1 MPKIPT
7 SRLARTAKFG
17 GLVAGQSARWAGT
30 QAANRL
36 RSDDQAEKADAKR
49 ALALADELVTQLGQM
64 KGAAMK
70 LGQVLSTVDFELVPE
85 GEREEFKAKLAAL
98 RDDAPQ
104 VPFKKMQKVVVDD
117 LGGSI
122 EEHFK
127 TFNNVPVAAA
137 SIGQV
142 YRATLH
148 DGRDVAVKVQYPGV
162 AEAVETDLRNAAV
175 LLPLVKRLAPG
186 LDAKA
191 ILKELRDRIGEE
203 LDYEL
208 EAQHHR
214 RVARAFKDHPFI
226 RVPEVVTS
234 MSTRRVLITEF
245 VDGRGFAE
253 VQKLPEDERDRFAE
267 ICFRFFYGLLR
278 RERTAAG
285 DPHPGN
291 YLLAD
296 DGRVCFLDF
305 GLVRRM
311 DEDYLEGER
320 ALAQAVIAGDAAAVH
335 HGLATLGYLPDP
347 GSFDPDRVLG
357 QLATAGEWYFNRG
370 FRRLSPEYVRT
381 SMELSGSPASPY
393 FDDMRR
399 QTIPP
404 QALLLRRMEGLL
416 FSVLGELRA
425 GADWGTL
432 ALEYIAQEPPSTEL
446 GRAEAAWLTSRS

>member
-85 GEREEFKAKLAAL
+85 GEREAFKAKLSAL

-104 VPFKKMQKVVVDD
+104 VPFRKMQKVVLDD
-117 LGGSI
+117 LGGSLD
-122 EEHFK
+122 EHFA
-127 TFNNVPVAAA
+127 TFDSTPVAAA

-191 ILKELRDRIGEE
+191 ILKELRDRVGEE

-208 EAQHHR
+208 EAQNQR
-214 RVARAFKDHPFI
+214 RVVRAFKGHPFI
-226 RVPEVVTS
+226 RVPDVVTS

-245 VDGRGFAE
+245 VDGRGFEA
-253 VQKLPEDERDRFAE
+253 VKALPEAERDRFAE

-291 YLLAD
+291 YLLGD

-305 GLVRRM
+305 GFVRRM
-311 DEDYLEGER
+311 DADYLEGER
-320 ALAQAVIAGDAAAVH
+320 GLAQAIVAGDAEGVH
-335 HGLATLGYLPDP
+335 HRAATLGYLPDP
-347 GSFDPDRVLG
+347 ASFDPDRVLG
-357 QLATAGEWYFNRG
+357 QLSSAGAWYLETG
-370 FRRLSPEYVRT
+370 FRRLDPEYVRLV
-381 SMELSGSPASPY
+381 MEVAGSPASPY
-393 FDDMRR
+393 FDEMRR

-416 FSVLGELRA
+416 LSVMGELRA

-432 ALEYIAQEPPSTEL
+432 AREYYADEPPSTEL
-446 GRAEAAWLTSRS
+446 GRIEAAWLVQP

>member
-36 RSDDQAEKADAKR
+36 RTDDQAEKADAKR
-49 ALALADELVTQLGQM
+49 ALALADELVAQLGQM

-85 GEREEFKAKLAAL
+85 GEREEFKAKLSAL

-104 VPFKKMQKVVVDD
+104 VPFKKMEKVVVDD
-117 LGGSI
+117 LGGSLD
-122 EEHFK
+122 EHFK

-175 LLPLVKRLAPG
+175 LLPLVRRLAPG

-245 VDGRGFAE
+245 VDGRGFAQ
-253 VQKLPEDERDRFAE
+253 VQHLPEAERDRFAE

-311 DEDYLEGER
+311 DADYLAGER
-320 ALAQAVIAGDAAAVH
+320 ALAQAVITGDAAAVH
-335 HGLATLGYLPDP
+335 QGLSTLGYLPDP
-347 GSFDPDRVLG
+347 AAFAPERVLA
-357 QLATAGEWYFNRG
+357 QLASAGEWYFNRG

-393 FDDMRR
+393 FDEMRR

-432 ALEYIAQEPPSTEL
+432 ALEYIAEEPPSTAL
-446 GRAEAAWLTSRS
+446 GRAEAAWLAGRS